1 MFICLSTFLFSGS
14 MFLLF
19 AVLPLFVVNELH
31 GARSQVGLIMGA
43 FAISAVLARPLSGR
57 IVDLWSRK
65 TALRIG
71 SLIYWISPA
80 LYTLAASVPMMFAL
94 RFFHGIGIA
103 IYTTAGSV
111 FVADNAPP
119 ARRGE
124 AMGYYGMAM
133 NLAMSIGPALGIA
146 LIDHIGFHGLF
157 WLASLLG
164 LGSFVLVQFLH
175 EPISLH
181 VHAGQTLERP
191 ALFSRV
197 ALFPGFV
204 AMCMTMTFGTVVS
217 FLPLFVQQH
226 NLGNAGLFFVVY
238 SVVVVLLRPLS
249 GRLSDRFGRAT
260 IIIPGMFFLVLSM
273 VVLAYSVSMF
283 GLLSAA
289 VLQGIGFGA
298 VHPSIMALVVDR
310 STAHDRGPA
319 LATVMMAFD
328 IGVGVSA
335 IGFGQVLE
343 RTDFTTMYLC
353 AAGIAL
359 AGALTVIVVTFF
371 QREKHSS
378 PAYS

>member
-1 MFICLSTFLFSGS
+1 

-19 AVLPLFVVNELH
+19 AVLPLFIVNELH
-31 GARSQVGLIMGA
+31 GADSQVGLIMGA
-43 FAISAVLARPLSGR
+43 FAISAVLSRPISGR

-65 TALRIG
+65 TGLQIG
-71 SLIYWISPA
+71 ALIYAVSPA
-80 LYTLAASVPMMFAL
+80 LYTFAASVPAMFAL

-133 NLAMSIGPALGIA
+133 NLAMAVGPALGVA
-146 LIDHIGFHGLF
+146 LIDHIGFDGLF
-157 WLASLLG
+157 WLASVLG
-164 LGSFVLVQFLH
+164 LLSFILVQFLREPVRTHPH
-175 EPISLH
+175 E
-181 VHAGQTLERP
+181 GQTLTRP

-197 ALFPGFV
+197 ALLPGFV

-217 FLPLFVQQH
+217 FLPLFVQRH
-226 NLGNAGLFFVVY
+226 NLGNAGLFFAVY
-238 SVVVVLLRPLS
+238 SVVVVVLRPLS
-249 GRLSDRFGRAT
+249 GRLSDRFGRTA
-260 IIIPGMFFLVLSM
+260 IIIPGMLFLVLSM
-273 VVLAYSVSMF
+273 IVLAYSTSMF
-283 GLLSAA
+283 GLLFAA

-319 LATVMMAFD
+319 LATLMMAFD
-328 IGVGVSA
+328 IGVGFSA
-335 IGFGQVLE
+335 IGLGQVLE

-353 AAGIAL
+353 AAGIAFV
-359 AGALTVIVVTFF
+359 GTLTVIIATFF
-371 QREKHSS
+371 QREEHK
-378 PAYS
+378 PAGYV

>member
-1 MFICLSTFLFSGS
+1 

-31 GARSQVGLIMGA
+31 GAESQVGLIMGA
-43 FAISAVLARPLSGR
+43 FAISAVLTRPLSGR
-57 IVDLWSRK
+57 IVDFWSRK
-65 TALRIG
+65 TGLRIG
-71 SLIYWISPA
+71 ALIYWLTPA
-80 LYTLAASVPMMFAL
+80 LYTFAATVPVMFGL
-94 RFFHGIGIA
+94 RFLHGIGIA

-111 FVADNAPP
+111 YVADNAPA

-133 NLAMSIGPALGIA
+133 NLAMAIGPALGVA
-146 LIDHIGFHGLF
+146 LIDHIGFDGLF
-157 WLASLLG
+157 WLASFLG
-164 LGSFVLVQFLH
+164 LLSFVLVQFLH
-175 EPISLH
+175 EPIRPHLYGEH
-181 VHAGQTLERP
+181 PAGRP
-191 ALFSRV
+191 ALFSRA

-226 NLGNAGLFFVVY
+226 QLGNAGLFFVVY
-238 SVVVVLLRPLS
+238 SVVVVILRPVS

-260 IIIPGMFFLVLSM
+260 IIIPGMFFLALSM
-273 VVLAYSVSMF
+273 LTLAYSVSMS
-283 GLLSAA
+283 GLLCAA

-328 IGVGVSA
+328 IGVGFSA
-335 IGFGQVLE
+335 IGLGQVLE

-353 AAGIAL
+353 AAGIAALGTL
-359 AGALTVIVVTFF
+359 AVIVATFL
-371 QREKHSS
+371 QREERGAMSHS
-378 PAYS
+378 

>member
-1 MFICLSTFLFSGS
+1 

-19 AVLPLFVVNELH
+19 AVLPLFVVDELH
-31 GARSQVGLIMGA
+31 GAESQVGLIMGA
-43 FAISAVLARPLSGR
+43 FAISAVLSRPISGR

-65 TALRIG
+65 TGLRIG
-71 SLIYWISPA
+71 ALIYAVSPA
-80 LYTLAASVPMMFAL
+80 LYTFAASVPVMFSL

-133 NLAMSIGPALGIA
+133 NLAMAIGPALGVA
-146 LIDHIGFHGLF
+146 LIDHIGFDGLF
-157 WLASLLG
+157 WVAALLG
-164 LGSFVLVQFLH
+164 LLSFVLVQFLH
-175 EPISLH
+175 EPVRHYLH
-181 VHAGQTLERP
+181 EGQALARP

-226 NLGNAGLFFVVY
+226 KLGNVGLFFVVY
-238 SVVVVLLRPLS
+238 SVVVVVLRPVS
-249 GRLSDRFGRAT
+249 GRLSDRFGRSA

-273 VVLAYSVSMF
+273 VVLAYSASMG
-283 GLLSAA
+283 GLLFAA

-328 IGVGVSA
+328 IGVGFSA
-335 IGFGQVLE
+335 IGLGQVLE

-359 AGALTVIVVTFF
+359 FGTLTVIVATFF
-371 QREKHSS
+371 QRGERR
-378 PAYS
+378 PTG